1 MIKIINEMFI
11 IIIFFPRKKDSNIS
25 KIKII
30 YFINHIQIFENL
42 FKKLIKNLKNIWLIV
57 FSIKTKPTK
66 ININKKKN
74 IIELNYLF

>member
-1 MIKIINEMFI
+1 MKCLY
-11 IIIFFPRKKDSNIS
+11 IFFMEKDSNIS

-57 FSIKTKPTK
+57 FFYK
-66 ININKKKN
+66 NHINKK
-74 IIELNYLF
+74 ILLN

>member
-1 MIKIINEMFI
+1 ME
-11 IIIFFPRKKDSNIS
+11 KDSNIS

-57 FSIKTKPTK
+57 FFYKNET
-66 ININKKKN
+66 NKN
-74 IIELNYLF
+74 

>member
-1 MIKIINEMFI
+1 MKCLLLLY
-11 IIIFFPRKKDSNIS
+11 FFMEKDSNIS

-57 FSIKTKPTK
+57 FFYKNET
-66 ININKKKN
+66 NKN
-74 IIELNYLF
+74 

>member
-1 MIKIINEMFI
+1 ME
-11 IIIFFPRKKDSNIS
+11 KDSNIS

-57 FSIKTKPTK
+57 FFYKNRNQQKLT
-66 ININKKKN
+66 KN
-74 IIELNYLF
+74 IILLNYLFKFKI